1 MKPFNLLVDYTIVEI
16 DNSSC
21 REVLRSYYTYIT
33 IFHIY
38 MDSYCKL
45 ASASYVEFENF
56 SYDTILAVRTILV
69 FSN

>member
-1 MKPFNLLVDYTIVEI
+1 MKPLNLLVDYTIVEI

-21 REVLRSYYTYIT
+21 REVLRSYYIYIT
-33 IFHIY
+33 IFHMH
-38 MDSYCKL
+38 MDSYWKL

-56 SYDTILAVRTILV
+56 SYDILAVRTILV